1 MKNILIAILC
11 IVSVISLNGQKF
23 ADIDKSIMDA
33 SYYPSDA
40 PFRSFA
46 KTPEAKAAAEPKI
59 KVIYSR
65 PLVKGRKVFGELLK
79 FGKPWRMGANE
90 STEIIFLTDVEFGG
104 KNIKAGRYSLICVP
118 NKDSW
123 TIFLNSE
130 LDGWGDYSYK
140 PELDLA
146 SIKVD
151 TQSSDE
157 TIEALS
163 IALYKKSG
171 NTINIKIGWDDTF
184 VEMPVIL
191 K

>member
-1 MKNILIAILC
+1 MKNLLVAILC
-11 IVSVISLNGQKF
+11 IIGLSSVNGQKF
-23 ADIDKSIMDA
+23 TDIDKSVMDA

-65 PLVKGRKVFGELLK
+65 PMAKGRKVFGELLE
-79 FGKPWRMGANE
+79 FGKPWRLGANE
-90 STEIIFLTDVEFGG
+90 STEIIFMTDVEFGG
-104 KNIKAGRYSLICVP
+104 KAIKAGRYSLIAVP
-118 NKDSW
+118 QKDSW
-123 TIFLNSE
+123 TIYLNTE

-146 SIKVD
+146 SVKVA
-151 TQSSDE
+151 TQNSKE

-163 IALYKKSG
+163 IAMYEKSK
-171 NTINIKIGWDDTF
+171 NVVHVKIGWDNTI
-184 VEMPVIL
+184 VEVPITL